1 MKALIYN
8 GDTLVSIC
16 EDGVDFDVAWIKD
29 LYGDGE
35 LTTQHIDMTTDQF
48 RKHPH
53 SIVDGQIVVDVD
65 TIIDIPESPK
75 EPTLEEKINLQIAQN
90 TAETLEVLT
99 TLNEMQKIEQAQ
111 SNAEMIEL
119 ILSLNNGG
127 M

>member
-53 SIVDGQIVVDVD
+53 SIVDGQVAVDVD
-65 TIIDIPESPK
+65 TIIDIPESVIPK
-75 EPTLEEKINLQIAQN
+75 PIPEELKIKELETQLAGLQSAM
-90 TAETLEVLT
+90 AELT
-99 TLNEMQKIEQAQ
+99 MMMTTP
-111 SNAEMIEL
+111 
-119 ILSLNNGG
+119 
-127 M
+127 